1 MANKIRKRRK
11 LTERDQQVAAE
22 ILIWFAFVNS
32 MDSFESTYNKLM
44 EVYDLCDD
52 PFTHLPCSPGQ
63 YSESSLK
70 YERQAMEEQF
80 GHCDGLE

>member
-22 ILIWFAFVNS
+22 ILIRFAFVNS
-32 MDSFESTYNKLM
+32 MDDFESAYKESMNDYN
-44 EVYDLCDD
+44 LCDD

-63 YSESSLK
+63 YSENSLE
-70 YERQAMEEQF
+70 YERQTMEERY
-80 GHCDGLE
+80 GHCDGLD

>member
-22 ILIWFAFVNS
+22 ILIRFAFVNS
-32 MDSFESTYNKLM
+32 MDAFVSEYKELKKD
-44 EVYDLCDD
+44 YDLCDD
-52 PFTHLPCSPGQ
+52 PFTHLPCSSGQ
-63 YSESSLK
+63 YSENSLK
-70 YERQAMEEQF
+70 YERQTMEERY